1 MLNASTRSDCRPAA
15 NQILHRR
22 RHRQGPFGPAATEG
36 KAMHREGE
44 EVHITTEEARGA
56 VTGHGVRYVLG
67 FGLAT
72 AVVALSAIWILQ
84 AVAG

>member
-1 MLNASTRSDCRPAA
+1 
-15 NQILHRR
+15 
-22 RHRQGPFGPAATEG
+22 
-36 KAMHREGE
+36 MHREGE